1 MGGAEG
7 DHPLLDPGVD
17 LLSAVVVDV
26 EAPLISLASRAQQV
40 AGMDV
45 AKQGTPSLQGSAVAV
60 IGLGASGLAA
70 ARFLSGRGAKV
81 TASDARAI
89 GELGPGVAELERL
102 GVRLETGG
110 HREATFAGADLVI
123 VSPGVPLTIAPLAA
137 ARAAGVPIWSE
148 VELAARFLRGSLIG
162 ITGSNGK
169 STVTAWTAHL
179 LQGAEIDAVACGNLG
194 LPLVALVGD
203 DRPERRYVVELSSF
217 QLEGIER
224 LRPRVSVMT
233 NLSPDHQDR
242 YPTVAEYGAAKARIF
257 MNQGAGDDA
266 ILNADDPWVAQLPTH
281 GAARHTF
288 SVLTAVAD
296 GAFLEAGML
305 RLRLAGR
312 SWDLLAAEELPT
324 EGRHNI
330 ENALAA
336 SLAACLAGAR
346 PERLREGLRTFRGLP
361 HRMERVAT
369 LDGIAWYNDSKATNV
384 GATRRVLESLDRPLV
399 LILGGK
405 DKGADFGELRPL
417 LAGRV
422 RHLVL
427 VGHARQVIAAAL
439 AGTVPMTSVETMD
452 DAVQAARAAARPGD
466 AVLLAPACASF
477 DAYRNFEERGE
488 HFRALVARL
497 VAAAGGSGE

>member
-1 MGGAEG
+1 MG
-7 DHPLLDPGVD
+7 
-17 LLSAVVVDV
+17 
-26 EAPLISLASRAQQV
+26 EAIHAMPRLE
-40 AGMDV
+40 
-45 AKQGTPSLQGSAVAV
+45 GSAVAV

-70 ARFLSGRGAKV
+70 ARFLAGRGARV
-81 TASDARAI
+81 TASDARAL
-89 GELGPGVAELERL
+89 GELGPAVEELQRL

-110 HREATFAGADLVI
+110 HRTATFADADLVI
-123 VSPGVPLTIAPLAA
+123 VSPGVPLAIPPLAA
-137 ARAAGVPIWSE
+137 ARAAAVPVWAE

-179 LQGAEIDAVACGNLG
+179 LQAAGIEAVACGNLG
-194 LPLVALVGD
+194 LPLVSLVED
-203 DRPERRYVVELSSF
+203 EVPQRRYVVELSSF
-217 QLEGIER
+217 QLEGIVEM
-224 LRPRVSVMT
+224 RPRVAVMT

-242 YPTVAEYGAAKARIF
+242 YPSVNEYGAAKARIL
-257 MNQGAGDDA
+257 MNQRAGDHA
-266 ILNADDPWVAQLPTH
+266 VLNADDPWVAQLPTH
-281 GAARHTF
+281 GAERHAF
-288 SVLTAVAD
+288 SVVSALAD

-312 SWDLLAAEELPT
+312 TADLVRAEELPT

-336 SLAACLAGAR
+336 ALAACLAGAP

-361 HRMERVAT
+361 HRMERVAL
-369 LDGIAWYNDSKATNV
+369 LDGVAWYNDSKATNV

-405 DKGADFGELRPL
+405 DKGADFRELRPQVSE
-417 LAGRV
+417 RV

-427 VGHARQVIAAAL
+427 VGHARHVIAAAL
-439 AGTVPMTSVETMD
+439 AGTAPMTEVETLD
-452 DAVQAARAAARPGD
+452 DAVQAARAAAHPGD

-497 VAAAGGSGE
+497 AAAAGGAGE